1 MLRRLKAAVASE
13 LPPKR
18 EVVLR
23 VPPSAYQAG
32 LLALLR
38 SQLEVAAAGAGG
50 GGGGGG
56 GAAPWGGGSVR
67 GVTNVAMELRCLCNH
82 PLLR

>member
-32 LLALLR
+32 LLPLLR

-50 GGGGGG
+50 RGR
-56 GAAPWGGGSVR
+56 GGGSVR

>member
-50 GGGGGG
+50 RGR
-56 GAAPWGGGSVR
+56 GGGSVR

>member
-50 GGGGGG
+50 RGR
-56 GAAPWGGGSVR
+56 GGGSVR
-67 GVTNVAMELRCLCNH
+67 GVTNGAMELRCLCNH